1 MSLTCYSFIHSYSMS
16 LKKKSA
22 TTHSNLSQWR
32 KKKNIEAQKELIYTI
47 RILKMP
53 KNVFLF
59 PIFQIE
65 IYIEEPLHCHLLLS
79 IIGHWVFYVFRLYF
93 MCLSKWEAWN
103 QIIIIRV
110 YFNKF
115 EIKCNRSCRFIR
127 KCLHIKSAISFMLNM
142 FIIKSNNVL
151 KRHEKKN
158 WHTHYTVRLEI
169 SCDPFWLLQS

>member
-1 MSLTCYSFIHSYSMS
+1 
-16 LKKKSA
+16 
-22 TTHSNLSQWR
+22 
-32 KKKNIEAQKELIYTI
+32 
-47 RILKMP
+47 MP

-65 IYIEEPLHCHLLLS
+65 IYRGTSTLSFIAVHYWTLGFLCLQTLL
-79 IIGHWVFYVFRLYF
+79 YVFFKMRSLKSNNNHTSIF
-93 MCLSKWEAWN
+93 V
-103 QIIIIRV
+103 V

-151 KRHEKKN
+151 KRHETKKL
-158 WHTHYTVRLEI
+158 TYTLHRA
-169 SCDPFWLLQS
+169 S